1 VGDDANVD
9 NDNEADADKS
19 GDEVQADHVMVPQ
32 IAVTPSA
39 LQWLSSNRK
48 CGFLAIADHIKVA
61 LKSHRKH
68 LRLTGEHFMRSRFAA
83 AALTCLLSTPLY
95 AQSNTAVGTGISAAR
110 STSVSGAVA
119 ISGQGGG
126 GGQGGQGGS
135 SNSSLTV
142 NNPANT
148 TSTVDQRISGTTTSN
163 VNQNTN
169 LSGTTTSNVNTSG
182 TTSSNVN
189 QNVSGATT
197 TRVVSSGTTTV
208 RTAPSMVAPGLA
220 AAGLETCLGS
230 ASGTVSAI
238 GFGIG
243 GGSTYADE
251 GCQARLDSRTLYAY
265 GLKAAAVARL
275 CQRADIWR
283 SMPDMCAQYWPPGQP
298 YPAGIYV
305 AARPAGYV
313 MSAEAGT
320 IRVVDGRDG
329 VEKDCVSYS
338 HTKQRCYRWSG
349 EASRQSRVAALPPP
363 RIIIKPKPRPTKPEP
378 KVEPASVVVP

>member
-1 VGDDANVD
+1 
-9 NDNEADADKS
+9 
-19 GDEVQADHVMVPQ
+19 
-32 IAVTPSA
+32 
-39 LQWLSSNRK
+39 
-48 CGFLAIADHIKVA
+48 
-61 LKSHRKH
+61 
-68 LRLTGEHFMRSRFAA
+68 MRVKLIST
-83 AALTCLLSTPLY
+83 AALTCLLSSPLY

-126 GGQGGQGGS
+126 GGAGGQGGS
-135 SNSSLTV
+135 SSSSLTV
-142 NNPANT
+142 NTPAHT
-148 TSTVDQRISGTTTSN
+148 TSTVNSTISGTTNQN
-163 VNQNTN
+163 VNQTV
-169 LSGTTTSNVNTSG
+169 SGTTTSNVNTSG
-182 TTSSNVN
+182 TTNQNVNANTNANVNTSGTTTSNVN
-189 QNVSGATT
+189 QSGSVTN
-197 TRVVSSGTTTV
+197 RVVSSGTTTV

-283 SMPDMCAQYWPPGQP
+283 SMPDMCAQYWPVGTP

-305 AARPAGYV
+305 AAPSYRANIT
-313 MSAEAGT
+313 MSAGAM
-320 IRVVDGRDG
+320 RVVDGRDG
-329 VEKDCVSYS
+329 VEKDCLD
-338 HTKQRCYRWSG
+338 YRAAQQKCRRWAG
-349 EASRQSRVAALPPP
+349 EAPRQSRVAALPPP
-363 RIIIKPKPRPTKPEP
+363 QIVIKPKPRPTKPEP
-378 KVEPASVVVP
+378 KVEPASIVVP

>member
-1 VGDDANVD
+1 MRMKLISTA
-9 NDNEADADKS
+9 A
-19 GDEVQADHVMVPQ
+19 
-32 IAVTPSA
+32 
-39 LQWLSSNRK
+39 
-48 CGFLAIADHIKVA
+48 
-61 LKSHRKH
+61 
-68 LRLTGEHFMRSRFAA
+68 FMCS
-83 AALTCLLSTPLY
+83 LSTPLY

-135 SNSSLTV
+135 SSSSLTV
-142 NNPANT
+142 NTPANT
-148 TSTVDQRISGTTTSN
+148 TSTVDQRISGTTTQN

-182 TTSSNVN
+182 TTNSNVN

-230 ASGTVSAI
+230 ASGTVSAV

-275 CQRADIWR
+275 CQRVDIWR
-283 SMPDMCAQYWPPGQP
+283 SMPDMCAQYWPVGQP
-298 YPAGIYV
+298 YPAGVYV
-305 AARPAGYV
+305 APAGV
-313 MSAEAGT
+313 AITMAAGAGDHGMLR
-320 IRVVDGRDG
+320 IVDGRDG
-329 VEKDCVSYS
+329 VEKDCLNYNAGRQKCL
-338 HTKQRCYRWSG
+338 HWAG
-349 EASRQSRVAALPPP
+349 EAPRRSRVAALPPAQ
-363 RIIIKPKPRPTKPEP
+363 RIVIKPKAKPVKQEPKSEPAQLGAPTPPEP
-378 KVEPASVVVP
+378 PKT